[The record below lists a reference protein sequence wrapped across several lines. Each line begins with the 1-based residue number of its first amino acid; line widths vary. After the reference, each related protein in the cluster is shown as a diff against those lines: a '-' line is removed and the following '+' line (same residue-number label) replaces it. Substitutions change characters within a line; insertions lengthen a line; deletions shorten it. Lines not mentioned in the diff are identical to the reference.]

1 MNKRHDDRY
10 CVIGP
15 GRLGAALLA
24 GLRRAGLAVVAIG
37 VHAPTS
43 VDRGAVPPRLPV
55 SEAVAL
61 TLKRASSAA
70 FAPDRSAVADAG
82 SDATGP
88 AEFHP
93 AETGPAN
100 SSSDDTTPADV
111 VWLTVPD
118 DALESVV
125 ATVTRAVRASAPA
138 GGGRAEEP
146 GTAAARR
153 AERFVV
159 HSSGAAS
166 VTVLEPL
173 AELGFHT
180 LSLHPLQSFAAG
192 EGQADVLQDV
202 PFAVTA
208 SDAAAEAFGNT
219 LVRRLGGRP
228 FLLSDAQKGRYHL
241 AATVASNLLVALE
254 SQATELMNEA
264 VGASTAAAGTQAAV
278 APPALDILGPLVR
291 TTLANVL
298 RLGPERA
305 LTGPVARGDVT
316 TVRTHLALLAD
327 YPERFAA
334 AYRALSLQALALA
347 APRLDDEAVRVL
359 HHLLAPDRG
368 GQTSPSPGK
377 TSHPTSGSPTAAD
390 AHPQSED
397 R

>member
-1 MNKRHDDRY
+1 
-10 CVIGP
+10 VIGP

-24 GLRRAGLAVVAIG
+24 GLRRAGLAVVAVG

-125 ATVTRAVRASAPA
+125 ATVTRAVRARASVPA
-138 GGGRAEEP
+138 GGGRAAKP

-208 SDAAAEAFGNT
+208 SDAVAEAFGNT

-327 YPERFAA
+327 YPERFAT

-359 HHLLAPDRG
+359 RHLLAPDRS
-368 GQTSPSPGK
+368 GQTSSSPGK
-377 TSHPTSGSPTAAD
+377 ASHPAFGSPTAAD